1 MHTINNSVTAG
12 LRHLVLA
19 AAMAACAM
27 PASRALAGPLD
38 WLGGE
43 QIKGSGMVRK
53 QTRELAHFTGVS
65 LNLPATMELRLGT
78 AENITIEGDDNILP
92 LIETVIEGGV
102 LKIRP
107 IKRTMNLQMRNLKIM
122 VNAKEV
128 ERLSLGG
135 SGSIDADALRG
146 KKLTIDLGGSGSI
159 HVKGMEAE
167 TIAVSVGGS
176 GNFKSGGGTADS
188 LSVSIGGSGDVDVG
202 QVRSRDASV
211 SVAGSGQAIVWAS
224 NDLSVTVA
232 GSGDVNYY
240 GDPRLSRSVV
250 GSGGTRRLGAAPR

>member
-1 MHTINNSVTAG
+1 MHTANKRVTAG
-12 LRHLVLA
+12 VRYLVLA
-19 AAMAACAM
+19 AAIVACAM
-27 PASRALAGPLD
+27 PADGALAGPLD

-43 QIKGSGMVRK
+43 PIKGSGIVKK
-53 QTRELAHFTGVS
+53 QTRELMHFTGVALS
-65 LNLPATMELRLGT
+65 VPGSMELRLGT
-78 AENITIEGDDNILP
+78 AENITIEGDDNLLP

-107 IKRTMNLQMRNLKIM
+107 VKRTMSLQMRKLKII

-135 SGSIDADALRG
+135 SGSIEADALRA

-159 HVKGMEAE
+159 SVKGMEAE
-167 TIAVSVGGS
+167 AIALSVGGS
-176 GNFKSGGGTADS
+176 GNFKSGAGTAGS

-211 SVAGSGQAIVWAS
+211 SVAGSGEAIVWAS
-224 NDLSVTVA
+224 NDLSVTIA

-240 GDPRLSRSVV
+240 GDPRVARTVV
-250 GSGGTRRLGAAPR
+250 GSGTTTRLGAAPR